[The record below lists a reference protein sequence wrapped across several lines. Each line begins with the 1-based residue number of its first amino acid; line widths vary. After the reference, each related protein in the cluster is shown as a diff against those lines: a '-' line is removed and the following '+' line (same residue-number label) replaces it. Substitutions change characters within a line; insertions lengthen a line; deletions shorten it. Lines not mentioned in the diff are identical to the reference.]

1 MSENLYQV
9 LGVSN
14 KASETEIKKAYRT
27 LSLKYHPDRNSSS
40 DAQEKMGQINEA
52 YETLSDPMKR
62 KRYDME
68 QNNPFL
74 NGIPFS
80 RMDSMSEEMGD
91 VGDLF
96 SMLFGQGMGGMNM
109 GGMNMGGMNMGT
121 MHMGGM
127 PGGRM
132 NMGPEIRVF
141 HGPGFPGQGFPGQG
155 FPGQGFPFLKKP
167 EPIVEYVHLTLEQS
181 YRGCTLPVEIDR
193 WNMIG
198 DLKVQEEET
207 MYINIPA
214 GIDDNEIIVLK
225 DQGHTINEN
234 CRGDIKIII
243 QLKNETVFKRQGL
256 DLVIKKT
263 ISLKEALCGF
273 SFEIHHING
282 KTLNL
287 NNKTNPTIVKPNYK
301 KTVAGLGMNRDG
313 TYGNLVIE
321 FDVVFP
327 DSLTLEQI
335 KNINDNL

>member
-1 MSENLYQV
+1 
-9 LGVSN
+9 
-14 KASETEIKKAYRT
+14 
-27 LSLKYHPDRNSSS
+27 
-40 DAQEKMGQINEA
+40 
-52 YETLSDPMKR
+52 
-62 KRYDME
+62 
-68 QNNPFL
+68 
-74 NGIPFS
+74 
-80 RMDSMSEEMGD
+80 MDSMSEEMGD
-91 VGDLF
+91 IGDLF
-96 SMLFGQGMGGMNM
+96 GMLFGQGMGMPGARMNM
-109 GGMNMGGMNMGT
+109 G
-121 MHMGGM
+121 
-127 PGGRM
+127 
-132 NMGPEIRVF
+132 MGPEIRVF

-167 EPIVEYVHLTLEQS
+167 EPIVEYVHLTLEQA
-181 YRGCTLPVEIDR
+181 YRGCTLPVEIER

-198 DLKVQEEET
+198 ELKVQEEET

-225 DQGHTINEN
+225 DQGHTVNEK

-321 FDVVFP
+321 FDVLFP
-327 DSLTLEQI
+327 DSLNPEQI
-335 KNINDNL
+335 KLIGDII

>member
-1 MSENLYQV
+1 MSESFYQV

-14 KASETEIKKAYRT
+14 KASEIEIKKAYRT
-27 LSLKYHPDRNSSS
+27 LSLKYHPDRNTSS

-68 QNNPFL
+68 QSNPFL
-74 NGIPFS
+74 NGMGMPFT
-80 RMDSMSEEMGD
+80 RMDSMNEEMGD
-91 VGDLF
+91 IGDLF
-96 SMLFGQGMGGMNM
+96 GMLFGQGMPGVRMNM
-109 GGMNMGGMNMGT
+109 GN
-121 MHMGGM
+121 
-127 PGGRM
+127 M

-141 HGPGFPGQGFPGQG
+141 HGQGFPGSGFPGQG

-167 EPIVEYVHLTLEQS
+167 EPIVEYVHLTLEQA
-181 YRGCTLPVEIDR
+181 YRGCTLPVEIER

-198 DLKVQEEET
+198 ELKVQEEET
-207 MYINIPA
+207 MYINIPS

-225 DQGHTINEN
+225 DQGHTVNEK

-243 QLKNETVFKRQGL
+243 QLKNETMFKRHGL

-263 ISLKEALCGF
+263 ITLKEALCGF

-301 KTVAGLGMNRDG
+301 KTVSGLGMNRDG
-313 TYGNLVIE
+313 TYGNLIIE
-321 FDVVFP
+321 FDIVFP
-327 DSLTLEQI
+327 DFLTSEQI
-335 KNINDNL
+335 KLIGDII

>member
-1 MSENLYQV
+1 MSESFYQV
-9 LGVSN
+9 LGLSN
-14 KASETEIKKAYRT
+14 KASEIEIKKAYRT
-27 LSLKYHPDRNSSS
+27 LSLKYHPDRNTSS

-68 QNNPFL
+68 QSNPFL
-74 NGIPFS
+74 NGMGMPFT
-80 RMDSMSEEMGD
+80 RMDSMNEEMGD
-91 VGDLF
+91 IGDLF
-96 SMLFGQGMGGMNM
+96 GMLFGQGMGPM
-109 GGMNMGGMNMGT
+109 
-121 MHMGGM
+121 GM
-127 PGGRM
+127 PGVRM

-141 HGPGFPGQGFPGQG
+141 HGQGFPGQG
-155 FPGQGFPFLKKP
+155 FPGRGFPGHGFPFLKKP
-167 EPIVEYVHLTLEQS
+167 EPIVEYVHLNMEQA
-181 YRGCTLPVEIDR
+181 YRGCTLPVEIER

-198 DLKVQEEET
+198 ELKVQEEET

-214 GIDDNEIIVLK
+214 GIDDNEIILMK
-225 DQGHTINEN
+225 DQGHTVNEN

-243 QLKNETVFKRQGL
+243 QLKNETMFKRQGL

-321 FDVVFP
+321 FDVIFP
-327 DSLTLEQI
+327 DFLTLDQI
-335 KNINDNL
+335 KQIGDIL

>member
-14 KASETEIKKAYRT
+14 KASEIEIKKAYRT
-27 LSLKYHPDRNSSS
+27 LSLKYHPDRNSSG
-40 DAQEKMGQINEA
+40 DAQEKMGQINAA
-52 YETLSDPMKR
+52 YETLSDPGKR
-62 KRYDME
+62 RHYDME
-68 QNNPFL
+68 QSHPFL
-74 NGIPFS
+74 NGSGMPFS

-96 SMLFGQGMGGMNM
+96 SMLFGQGMGPM
-109 GGMNMGGMNMGT
+109 
-121 MHMGGM
+121 GM
-127 PGGRM
+127 PGVRM
-132 NMGPEIRVF
+132 NMSGGMGPEIRVF
-141 HGPGFPGQGFPGQG
+141 HGQG
-155 FPGQGFPFLKKP
+155 FPGQGFPFFKKP
-167 EPIVEYVHLTLEQS
+167 EPITEYVHLTLEQA
-181 YRGCTLPVEIDR
+181 YRGCTLPLEIER

-198 DLKVQEEET
+198 ELKVQEEET
-207 MYINIPA
+207 MYVNIPA

-225 DQGHTINEN
+225 DQGHTVNEK

-243 QLKNETVFKRQGL
+243 QVKNETVFKRQGL

-313 TYGNLVIE
+313 AYGNLIIE

-327 DSLTLEQI
+327 DALTAEQI
-335 KNINDNL
+335 KNISEIL

>member
-1 MSENLYQV
+1 MSESFYQI

-14 KASETEIKKAYRT
+14 KASEIEIKKAYRT

-74 NGIPFS
+74 NGMGMPFT

-91 VGDLF
+91 IGDLF
-96 SMLFGQGMGGMNM
+96 GMLFGQGM
-109 GGMNMGGMNMGT
+109 
-121 MHMGGM
+121 
-127 PGGRM
+127 PGVRM

-141 HGPGFPGQGFPGQG
+141 HGQGFPGQG
-155 FPGQGFPFLKKP
+155 FPGQGFSGQGFPGQRFPFLKKP
-167 EPIVEYVHLTLEQS
+167 DPIIEYVHLTLEQA

-198 DLKVQEEET
+198 ELKVQEEET

-214 GIDDNEIIVLK
+214 GIDDNEIILMK
-225 DQGHTINEN
+225 DQGHTVNDN

-256 DLVIKKT
+256 DLLIKKT

-313 TYGNLVIE
+313 TYGNLIIE
-321 FDVVFP
+321 FDVIFP
-327 DSLTLEQI
+327 DALTADQI
-335 KNINDNL
+335 KNISDII

>member
-1 MSENLYQV
+1 MSESFYQV

-14 KASETEIKKAYRT
+14 KASEIEIKKAYRT

-52 YETLSDPMKR
+52 YETLSDSMKR

-68 QNNPFL
+68 QSNPFL
-74 NGIPFS
+74 NGMPFS

-96 SMLFGQGMGGMNM
+96 SMLFGQGMGT
-109 GGMNMGGMNMGT
+109 MNMGT

-132 NMGPEIRVF
+132 NMGMGPEIRVF
-141 HGPGFPGQGFPGQG
+141 HGPGFPGQGFPGH
-155 FPGQGFPFLKKP
+155 GFPFPKKP
-167 EPIVEYVHLTLEQS
+167 EPIVEYVHLTLEQA
-181 YRGCTLPVEIDR
+181 YRGCTLPVEVER

-198 DLKVQEEET
+198 ELKVQEEET

-225 DQGHTINEN
+225 DQGHTVNEK

-301 KTVAGLGMNRDG
+301 KTVAGLGMSRDG

-327 DSLTLEQI
+327 DSLTSEQI
-335 KNINDNL
+335 KLIGDII

>member
-14 KASETEIKKAYRT
+14 KASEIEIKKAYRT
-27 LSLKYHPDRNSSS
+27 LSLKYHPDRNSSV
-40 DAQEKMGQINEA
+40 DAQEKMGQINAA
-52 YETLSDPMKR
+52 YETLSDPGKR
-62 KRYDME
+62 RHYDME
-68 QNNPFL
+68 QSNPFS
-74 NGIPFS
+74 NGMGMGMPFS

-91 VGDLF
+91 VGELF
-96 SMLFGQGMGGMNM
+96 SMLFGQGMQGVRM
-109 GGMNMGGMNMGT
+109 G
-121 MHMGGM
+121 
-127 PGGRM
+127 
-132 NMGPEIRVF
+132 MGPEIRVF
-141 HGPGFPGQGFPGQG
+141 HGQGFPGQGFPGQG
-155 FPGQGFPFLKKP
+155 FPGQGFPFSKKP
-167 EPIVEYVHLTLEQS
+167 EPITEYVHLTLEQA
-181 YRGCTLPVEIDR
+181 YRGCTLPVEIER

-198 DLKVQEEET
+198 ELKVQEEET

-225 DQGHTINEN
+225 DQGHTVNDR

-243 QLKNETVFKRQGL
+243 QVKNETVFKRQGL

-301 KTVAGLGMNRDG
+301 KTVTGLGMNRDG

-327 DSLTLEQI
+327 EALTAEQI
-335 KNINDNL
+335 KNISDIL

>member
-1 MSENLYQV
+1 MSESFYQL

-14 KASETEIKKAYRT
+14 KASEIEIKKAYRT

-40 DAQEKMGQINEA
+40 DAAEKMGKINEA
-52 YETLSDPMKR
+52 YETLGDPTKR

-68 QNNPFL
+68 QSNPFL
-74 NGIPFS
+74 SGMGMPFS

-96 SMLFGQGMGGMNM
+96 SMLFGQGVGHMGMPGVR
-109 GGMNMGGMNMGT
+109 MNMGT
-121 MHMGGM
+121 MNMRG
-127 PGGRM
+127 
-132 NMGPEIRVF
+132 MGPEIRVF
-141 HGPGFPGQGFPGQG
+141 HGQGFPGPGFPGQGFP
-155 FPGQGFPFLKKP
+155 FPKKP
-167 EPIVEYVHLTLEQS
+167 EPITEYVHLTLEQA
-181 YRGCTLPVEIDR
+181 YRGCALPVEIER

-198 DLKVQEEET
+198 ELKVQEEET
-207 MYINIPA
+207 MYINIPS
-214 GIDDNEIIVLK
+214 GVDDNEIIVLK
-225 DQGHTINEN
+225 DQGHTVNDK

-243 QLKNETVFKRQGL
+243 QVKNETVFKRQGL

-327 DSLTLEQI
+327 DSLTAEQI
-335 KNINDNL
+335 KQIGEIL

>member
-1 MSENLYQV
+1 MSESFYQV

-14 KASETEIKKAYRT
+14 KASEIEIKKAYRT

-52 YETLSDPMKR
+52 YETLSDPIRR

-68 QNNPFL
+68 QSNPFL
-74 NGIPFS
+74 NGMGMPFS

-96 SMLFGQGMGGMNM
+96 SMLFGQGMPGVRMNM
-109 GGMNMGGMNMGT
+109 GN
-121 MHMGGM
+121 
-127 PGGRM
+127 M

-167 EPIVEYVHLTLEQS
+167 EPITEYVHLSLEQA
-181 YRGCTLPVEIDR
+181 YRGCTLPVEIER

-198 DLKVQEEET
+198 ELKVQEEET
-207 MYINIPA
+207 MYINIPT

-225 DQGHTINEN
+225 DQGHTVNEK

-321 FDVVFP
+321 FDVIFP
-327 DSLTLEQI
+327 DALTVEQVKQI
-335 KNINDNL
+335 GEIL

>member
-1 MSENLYQV
+1 
-9 LGVSN
+9 
-14 KASETEIKKAYRT
+14 
-27 LSLKYHPDRNSSS
+27 
-40 DAQEKMGQINEA
+40 MGKINEA
-52 YETLSDPMKR
+52 YETLSDPTKR

-68 QNNPFL
+68 ENNPFL
-74 NGIPFS
+74 NGMGMPFT

-91 VGDLF
+91 IGDLF
-96 SMLFGQGMGGMNM
+96 GMLFGQGMGMPGARMNM
-109 GGMNMGGMNMGT
+109 G
-121 MHMGGM
+121 
-127 PGGRM
+127 
-132 NMGPEIRVF
+132 MGPEIRVF
-141 HGPGFPGQGFPGQG
+141 HGPGFPGEG

-167 EPIVEYVHLTLEQS
+167 EPIVEYVHLTLEQA
-181 YRGCTLPVEIDR
+181 YRGCTLPVEIER

-198 DLKVQEEET
+198 ELKVQEEEN

-214 GIDDNEIIVLK
+214 GIDDNEIIMLK
-225 DQGHTINEN
+225 DQGHTVNEK

-243 QLKNETVFKRQGL
+243 QVKNETYFKRQGL

-313 TYGNLVIE
+313 IYGNLVIE

-327 DSLTLEQI
+327 DSLTSEQI
-335 KNINDNL
+335 KNISDIL

>member
-1 MSENLYQV
+1 MSESFYQV

-14 KASETEIKKAYRT
+14 KASEIEIKKAYRT

-52 YETLSDPMKR
+52 YETLSDPTKR

-68 QNNPFL
+68 QSNPFL
-74 NGIPFS
+74 NGMPFS

-109 GGMNMGGMNMGT
+109 GGMNMGT
-121 MHMGGM
+121 MHMGGI

-167 EPIVEYVHLTLEQS
+167 EPITEYVHLNLDQA
-181 YRGCTLPVEIDR
+181 YRGCTLPVELER

-198 DLKVQEEET
+198 ELKVQEEET
-207 MYINIPA
+207 MYINVPA

-225 DQGHTINEN
+225 DQGHTVNEK

-243 QLKNETVFKRQGL
+243 QIKNETVFKRQGL

-327 DSLTLEQI
+327 DALTTDQI
-335 KNINDNL
+335 KQIGEIL

>member
-14 KASETEIKKAYRT
+14 KASEIEIKKAYRT
-27 LSLKYHPDRNSSS
+27 LSLKYHPDRNSSV
-40 DAQEKMGQINEA
+40 DAQEKMGQINSA

-68 QNNPFL
+68 QSNPFS
-74 NGIPFS
+74 NGMGMGMPFS

-96 SMLFGQGMGGMNM
+96 SMLFGQGMGMPGVRMNM
-109 GGMNMGGMNMGT
+109 SGG
-121 MHMGGM
+121 
-127 PGGRM
+127 
-132 NMGPEIRVF
+132 MGPEIRVF
-141 HGPGFPGQGFPGQG
+141 HGQGFPGQGFPGQG

-167 EPIVEYVHLTLEQS
+167 EPITEYVHLTLEQA
-181 YRGCTLPVEIDR
+181 YRGCTLPVELER

-198 DLKVQEEET
+198 ELKVQEEET

-225 DQGHTINEN
+225 DQGHTLNDK

-243 QLKNETVFKRQGL
+243 QVKNETMFKRQGL

-287 NNKTNPTIVKPNYK
+287 NNKTNPTIVKLNYK

-313 TYGNLVIE
+313 VYGNLVIE

-327 DSLTLEQI
+327 EALTAEQI
-335 KNINDNL
+335 KQIVEII

>member
-1 MSENLYQV
+1 MSENFYQV

-14 KASETEIKKAYRT
+14 KASEIEIKKAYRT

-40 DAQEKMGQINEA
+40 DAAEKMGKINEA
-52 YETLSDPMKR
+52 YETLSDPTKR

-68 QNNPFL
+68 ENNPFL
-74 NGIPFS
+74 NGMGMPFT

-91 VGDLF
+91 IGDLF
-96 SMLFGQGMGGMNM
+96 GMLFGQGMGMPGARMNM
-109 GGMNMGGMNMGT
+109 G
-121 MHMGGM
+121 
-127 PGGRM
+127 
-132 NMGPEIRVF
+132 MGPEIRVF
-141 HGPGFPGQGFPGQG
+141 HGPGFPGEG

-167 EPIVEYVHLTLEQS
+167 EPIVEYVHLTLEQA
-181 YRGCTLPVEIDR
+181 YRGCTLPVEIER

-198 DLKVQEEET
+198 ELKVQEEEN

-214 GIDDNEIIVLK
+214 GIDDNEIIMLK
-225 DQGHTINEN
+225 DQGHTVNEK

-243 QLKNETVFKRQGL
+243 QVKNETYFKRQGL

-313 TYGNLVIE
+313 IYGNLVIE

-327 DSLTLEQI
+327 DSLTSEQI
-335 KNINDNL
+335 KNISDIL

>member
-14 KASETEIKKAYRT
+14 KASEIEIKKAYRT
-27 LSLKYHPDRNSSS
+27 LSLKYHPDRNSSV
-40 DAQEKMGQINEA
+40 DAQEKMGQINAA
-52 YETLSDPMKR
+52 YETLSDPGKR
-62 KRYDME
+62 RHYDME
-68 QNNPFL
+68 QSNPFS
-74 NGIPFS
+74 NGMGMGMPFS

-91 VGDLF
+91 VGELF
-96 SMLFGQGMGGMNM
+96 SMLFGQGMGPMGMPGVRMNMGTMNM
-109 GGMNMGGMNMGT
+109 GGMNMGGGMG
-121 MHMGGM
+121 
-127 PGGRM
+127 
-132 NMGPEIRVF
+132 MGPEIRVF
-141 HGPGFPGQGFPGQG
+141 HGQGFPGPGFPGQGFP
-155 FPGQGFPFLKKP
+155 FPKKP
-167 EPIVEYVHLTLEQS
+167 EPITEYVHLTLEQA
-181 YRGCTLPVEIDR
+181 YRGCTLPVEIER

-198 DLKVQEEET
+198 ELKVQEEET
-207 MYINIPA
+207 MYINIPS
-214 GIDDNEIIVLK
+214 GVDDNEIIVLK
-225 DQGHTINEN
+225 DQGHTVNEK

-243 QLKNETVFKRQGL
+243 QVKNETVFKRQGL

-313 TYGNLVIE
+313 AYGNLVIE

-327 DSLTLEQI
+327 DSLTAEQI
-335 KNINDNL
+335 KNISDIL

>member
-1 MSENLYQV
+1 MSENLYQI
-9 LGVSN
+9 LGVSD
-14 KASETEIKKAYRT
+14 KASEIEIKKAYRT
-27 LSLKYHPDRNSSS
+27 LSLKYHPDRNSSV
-40 DAQEKMGQINEA
+40 DAAEKMGQINAA
-52 YETLSDPMKR
+52 YEILGDPSKR
-62 KRYDME
+62 RHYDME
-68 QNNPFL
+68 QSNPFL
-74 NGIPFS
+74 NGMNMSGMPFT

-96 SMLFGQGMGGMNM
+96 SMLFGQGMGPM
-109 GGMNMGGMNMGT
+109 
-121 MHMGGM
+121 GM
-127 PGGRM
+127 PGVRM

-141 HGPGFPGQGFPGQG
+141 HGQG
-155 FPGQGFPFLKKP
+155 FPGQGFPFPKKP
-167 EPIVEYVHLTLEQS
+167 EPILEYVHLTLEQA
-181 YRGCTLPVEIDR
+181 YRGCTLPVEIER

-198 DLKVQEEET
+198 ELKVQEEET
-207 MYINIPA
+207 MYINIPS

-225 DQGHTINEN
+225 DQGHTVNEK

-243 QLKNETVFKRQGL
+243 QVKNETVFKRQGL

-327 DSLTLEQI
+327 DSLTAEQI
-335 KNINDNL
+335 KNISDIL

>member
-1 MSENLYQV
+1 MSENLYQI

-14 KASETEIKKAYRT
+14 KASEIEIKKAYRT

-52 YETLSDPMKR
+52 YEVLSDPMKR
-62 KRYDME
+62 RQYDME

-74 NGIPFS
+74 KGMGMPFT
-80 RMDSMSEEMGD
+80 RMDSMNEEMGD

-96 SMLFGQGMGGMNM
+96 SMLFGQGMGPMGMPGVRMNM
-109 GGMNMGGMNMGT
+109 GN
-121 MHMGGM
+121 
-127 PGGRM
+127 M

-141 HGPGFPGQGFPGQG
+141 HGQGFPGQGFPGQG
-155 FPGQGFPFLKKP
+155 FPGQRFPFLKKP
-167 EPIVEYVHLTLEQS
+167 EPIVEYVHLTLEQA

-198 DLKVQEEET
+198 ELKVQEEET

-214 GIDDNEIIVLK
+214 GIDDNEIILMK
-225 DQGHTINEN
+225 DQGHSINEN
-234 CRGDIKIII
+234 CRGDIKIIV
-243 QLKNETVFKRQGL
+243 QVKNETAFKRQGL

-313 TYGNLVIE
+313 TYGNLIIE

-327 DSLTLEQI
+327 DSLNPEQI
-335 KNINDNL
+335 KLIGDII

>member
-1 MSENLYQV
+1 MSESFYQV

-14 KASETEIKKAYRT
+14 KASEIEIKKAYRT

-52 YETLSDPMKR
+52 YETLSDSMKR

-74 NGIPFS
+74 NGTPFS

-91 VGDLF
+91 IGDLF
-96 SMLFGQGMGGMNM
+96 GMLFGQG
-109 GGMNMGGMNMGT
+109 MGGMNMGT

-141 HGPGFPGQGFPGQG
+141 HGQGFPGQGFPGQGFPGQG

-167 EPIVEYVHLTLEQS
+167 EPIVEYVHLTLEQA
-181 YRGCTLPVEIDR
+181 YRGCTLPVELER

-198 DLKVQEEET
+198 ELKVQEEET

-225 DQGHTINEN
+225 DQGHTVNEK

-243 QLKNETVFKRQGL
+243 QIKNETVFKRHGL

-321 FDVVFP
+321 FDVIFP
-327 DSLTLEQI
+327 DALTVEQVKQI
-335 KNINDNL
+335 GEIL

>member
-1 MSENLYQV
+1 MSESFYQV

-14 KASETEIKKAYRT
+14 KASEIEIKKAYRT

-52 YETLSDPMKR
+52 YETLSDPIRR

-68 QNNPFL
+68 QSNPFL
-74 NGIPFS
+74 NGMGMPFS

-96 SMLFGQGMGGMNM
+96 SMLFGQGMG
-109 GGMNMGGMNMGT
+109 T

-127 PGGRM
+127 HGGRM

-155 FPGQGFPFLKKP
+155 FPGQGFPGQGFPGQGFPFLKKP
-167 EPIVEYVHLTLEQS
+167 EPITECVHLTLEQA
-181 YRGCTLPVEIDR
+181 YRGCTLPVEIER

-198 DLKVQEEET
+198 ELKVQEEET

-225 DQGHTINEN
+225 DQGHTVNEK

-327 DSLTLEQI
+327 DALTVEQI
-335 KNINDNL
+335 KLIGDII